1 MQMLKEEVLVLK
13 KNPTDVNLKQ
23 IEEKEKSIAEKKNA
37 LEKHCRHLGMSYG
50 EYGAQENGHKPED
63 TNGEV
68 SIVLTCL

>member
-63 TNGEV
+63 TNG
-68 SIVLTCL
+68 